1 MENKPLRPS
10 FVSTFNFIWHY
21 CSEHRYAI
29 LVLLLLMTAQTVLQ
43 ALVPVL
49 TGKLVNSFNNSI
61 ETWTVPVWICAYLG
75 AAKLISYLCRICA
88 ASVLSNTATQVMKKI
103 FTESF
108 DKVQH
113 FSTEWHI
120 DNFSGGVIRNISLG
134 IWGFDQ
140 LSNTFCMSIYPSI
153 LMMLSLIVV
162 NPLGQGDEKS

>member
-29 LVLLLLMTAQTVLQ
+29 WVLLLLMTAQTVLQ

-75 AAKLISYLCRICA
+75 AAKLISYLLRSVCR
-88 ASVLSNTATQVMKKI
+88 
-103 FTESF
+103 F
-108 DKVQH
+108 
-113 FSTEWHI
+113 
-120 DNFSGGVIRNISLG
+120 
-134 IWGFDQ
+134 
-140 LSNTFCMSIYPSI
+140 I
-153 LMMLSLIVV
+153 LVS
-162 NPLGQGDEKS
+162 